1 MRRDLTMEAPDQ
13 YPDGKLPPNVVL
25 GHHTLVRGALAFKRF
40 HALRDPAL
48 VIGAFCTMDGVMFA
62 LGSQA
67 RMSIGDY
74 CHFTNAVLLCEA
86 EITIGSHVFIGWNA
100 TITDADFHPLPP
112 GERIEDAIALSPL
125 ANGRQRPAF
134 ATAPIVIED
143 DAWVGPMSAILKG
156 VRIGAGAFIEPGS
169 VVTQNVPSRSRVM
182 GNPAQVIGE
191 A

>member
-1 MRRDLTMEAPDQ
+1 MESHAY

-25 GHHTLVRGALAFKRF
+25 GHHTLLRGALAFKRF
-40 HALRDPAL
+40 HALRDSAL
-48 VIGAFCTMDGVMFA
+48 VIGAYCTMDGVMFA

-67 RMSIGDY
+67 RMNIGDY

-86 EITIGSHVFIGWNA
+86 EIIIGSHVFIGWNA
-100 TITDADFHPLPP
+100 TITDSDFHPLPP

-143 DAWVGPMSAILKG
+143 DAWIGPMAAILKG
-156 VRIGAGAFIEPGS
+156 VRIGTGAVVEPGS
-169 VVTQNVPSRSRVM
+169 VVTQNVPSQTRVM
-182 GNPAQVIGE
+182 GNPARVIKE
-191 A
+191 P